1 MQYIWYPHW
10 YTAQFFE
17 VWLHLLWYS
26 AESFS
31 ECNLTQLMNR
41 LVQKRNKVAS
51 FKRSQCEGCSIIIH
65 LMALYDYYLK
75 YIQGRHIKHTLK
87 LFIWVEPSG
96 RGFKIKE
103 VSYGFSWCHIS
114 FLWPKVTETGKVVT
128 VSNFSIRLF
137 ILFMSKINRNQE
149 NVKFANFRYV
159 IKIYTFVCLKL
170 IGTENI
176 WSQTIVTSLPW

>member
-1 MQYIWYPHW
+1 MLRHAVRIFGVNRADVSYLIMMQNSSSLPLQHK
-10 YTAQFFE
+10 
-17 VWLHLLWYS
+17 
-26 AESFS
+26 
-31 ECNLTQLMNR
+31 R
-41 LVQKRNKVAS
+41 KLVENKVAS

-65 LMALYDYYLK
+65 LMALHDYYLK

-96 RGFKIKE
+96 RGFKINE
-103 VSYGFSWCHIS
+103 VSDGFSWCHIS

-128 VSNFSIRLF
+128 VNNFSIRLF

-170 IGTENI
+170 IGTEYT

>member
-1 MQYIWYPHW
+1 MLTKENGVQSSTE
-10 YTAQFFE
+10 TAYNRVRFPI
-17 VWLHLLWYS
+17 
-26 AESFS
+26 
-31 ECNLTQLMNR
+31 LMYYHTNSN
-41 LVQKRNKVAS
+41 VVIPDGITNKVAS

-96 RGFKIKE
+96 RCFKINE

-159 IKIYTFVCLKL
+159 IKIYTFGCLKL
-170 IGTENI
+170 IGTENT